1 MKHIP
6 SAVSLIFLFM
16 LLPGRCFA
24 GAWCAPQGA
33 FYGKLSL
40 NRYTTDKTFTSSG
53 SQDHLANG
61 GKFYDTNMT
70 FYGEYGLLDRLTL
83 SCSLPYKWLQ
93 SGYWNQYTE
102 NKHEYSR
109 HVTKHY
115 NGPGDVETGLKL
127 GLIKEP
133 FVGSVQFLYKNAG
146 LYTSGEK
153 VLPGNNQ
160 SDYEIRL
167 LAGKSLWP
175 FPGYCGLEAGY
186 RFRSK
191 APSDEFKYLIE
202 FGMDLVGPLS
212 MRLKLD
218 GTKSMHNA
226 RRIST
231 DTQKPERSA
240 YVDYDT
246 GQVIASNP
254 SATAS
259 QQASSNPSLG
269 LQYDLGKLETTLCL
283 KLAKCWFTEVSY
295 TAYPY
300 GKNISGGRQYS
311 FALVYYFSG
320 PKKAE

>member
-1 MKHIP
+1 MKRIH
-6 SAVSLIFLFM
+6 SAVFLFLFFM
-16 LLPGRCFA
+16 LFPARCFA

-33 FYGKLSL
+33 FYGKLSI

-70 FYGEYGLLDRLTL
+70 FYGEYGLLERLTL
-83 SCSLPYKWLQ
+83 SCSLPYKWLR
-93 SGYWNQYTE
+93 SSSWNTYTE
-102 NKHEYSR
+102 DDVEKRQYNA
-109 HVTKHY
+109 THY
-115 NGPGDVETGLKL
+115 TGPGDVETGLKL

-146 LYTSGEK
+146 MYTHREK
-153 VLPGNNQ
+153 ILPGNNQ
-160 SDYEIRL
+160 SDYELRL

-202 FGMDLVGPLS
+202 FGMDLFGPLS
-212 MRLKLD
+212 LRVKLD

-226 RRIST
+226 RRFST
-231 DTQKPERSA
+231 PKPSRSA
-240 YVDYDT
+240 YVDYET
-246 GQVIASNP
+246 GQVIATSP
-254 SATAS
+254 SDAAGQAS
-259 QQASSNPSLG
+259 SSNPSLG
-269 LQYDLGKLETTLCL
+269 LQYDLGKLETALCL
-283 KLAKCWFTEVSY
+283 KLTKSWFTEVSY

-300 GKNISGGRQYS
+300 GKNISGGQQYS
-311 FALVYYFSG
+311 FAIVYYFE
-320 PKKAE
+320 PKKEK